1 MVQIPLITAES
12 RKDLSKPGTEY
23 KRPGQSL
30 YTYTRDES
38 WSGPGNSGSE
48 HVVLTLTLPLPP
60 LPVRRF
66 WLLSDRIFH
75 HSELNLS
82 TPLCKKRKQN
92 LGSAQNT
99 LGGQMIHFQENQKD
113 SSDGKSSLSLDERS
127 AATVSDNQHCSSAS
141 LNWQYLTELGNLKT
155 SLFLF
160 HSLWWFYKLTDN
172 AGITD
177 TLLNLIS
184 GTFTGTVY
192 CALPIFCAHVF
203 PSVRVFFQFKHKC
216 LHNQV
221 IRVRMLSWLWKKHV
235 K

>member
-1 MVQIPLITAES
+1 M
-12 RKDLSKPGTEY
+12 
-23 KRPGQSL
+23 
-30 YTYTRDES
+30 
-38 WSGPGNSGSE
+38 
-48 HVVLTLTLPLPP
+48 
-60 LPVRRF
+60 
-66 WLLSDRIFH
+66 FH

-82 TPLCKKRKQN
+82 TKLCKKRKQN

-99 LGGQMIHFQENQKD
+99 LGGQMIHFKENQKD